1 MHLPLANFIFIG
13 FIVSML
19 TKINQ
24 YSYNIQPKCNNSIHF
39 YGLKNKS
46 TKSMFVFD
54 LDGTLATA
62 SSEQMQDIMVKAT
75 NEHGKPFVMEV
86 KGGNLLARAIQ
97 HENDHLDGILFIDHC
112 LNRFE
117 AEEVL
122 KKYNLPSIDPDKLID
137 EEEMK
142 SQL

>member
-1 MHLPLANFIFIG
+1 
-13 FIVSML
+13 
-19 TKINQ
+19 
-24 YSYNIQPKCNNSIHF
+24 
-39 YGLKNKS
+39 
-46 TKSMFVFD
+46 
-54 LDGTLATA
+54 
-62 SSEQMQDIMVKAT
+62 
-75 NEHGKPFVMEV
+75 MEV